1 MTSSLLLA
9 LSSSCISFTLP
20 PPTPRSAVRMCAAG
34 GSSLD
39 ASVVEYET
47 IREMGCRD
55 WEPLFVSRGQEK
67 SEKMP
72 DGALR
77 FIQEGRG
84 SVKTSDGQVYEVTP
98 DMLVTVKSPNGEWVD
113 FTWTCDDACEE
124 LLVLV
129 PEYYTLPRILAR
141 NAAPLVVPAVAIIT
155 VANIAIG
162 VITDS

>member
-1 MTSSLLLA
+1 M
-9 LSSSCISFTLP
+9 
-20 PPTPRSAVRMCAAG
+20 
-34 GSSLD
+34 
-39 ASVVEYET
+39 
-47 IREMGCRD
+47 
-55 WEPLFVSRGQEK
+55 
-67 SEKMP
+67 
-72 DGALR
+72 
-77 FIQEGRG
+77 
-84 SVKTSDGQVYEVTP
+84 EVTP